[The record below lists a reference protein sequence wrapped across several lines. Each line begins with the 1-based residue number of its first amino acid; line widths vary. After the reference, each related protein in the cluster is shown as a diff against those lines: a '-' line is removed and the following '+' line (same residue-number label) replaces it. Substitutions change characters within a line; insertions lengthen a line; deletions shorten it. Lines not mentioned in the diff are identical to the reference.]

1 MAEFQTH
8 EDLRSITTLFKV
20 HDVHLFD
27 DIPPSI
33 RGGFAA
39 SWVALFALFWGFF
52 AWGREATF
60 AVMVSTLF
68 ATMYF
73 GVPFIMARQTSPR
86 TGYFSSEIQTCT
98 GPVST
103 SAAAVQIMLIPVAL
117 LIAIG
122 VMGVMKVIIF

>member
-1 MAEFQTH
+1 MAEFQTQ
-8 EDLRSITTLFKV
+8 EDLRGIATLFKV

-39 SWVALFALFWGFF
+39 AWIALFALFWGFF

-60 AVMVSTLF
+60 AVTVSTLF
-68 ATMYF
+68 AAMYF
-73 GVPFIMARQTSPR
+73 GVPIIMARQTSSR
-86 TGYFSSEIQTCT
+86 SGYFASEIQTCT
-98 GPVST
+98 GPMST

-117 LIAIG
+117 MLAIG
-122 VMGVMKVIIF
+122 VMGVMKTMIF

>member
-1 MAEFQTH
+1 MAEFQTP
-8 EDLRSITTLFKV
+8 EDLRSIATLFKV

-33 RGGFAA
+33 RGGFATA
-39 SWVALFALFWGFF
+39 WVALFTLFWVFF
-52 AWGREATF
+52 AWGLEATF

-68 ATMYF
+68 AIMYF
-73 GVPFIMARQTSPR
+73 GVPIIMARQTSPR
-86 TGYFSSEIQTCT
+86 SGYFASEIQTCT

-117 LIAIG
+117 MIAIG

>member
-1 MAEFQTH
+1 MAEFQTP
-8 EDLRSITTLFKV
+8 EDLRSIATLFKV

-33 RGGFAA
+33 RGGFATA
-39 SWVALFALFWGFF
+39 WVALFTLFWVFF
-52 AWGREATF
+52 AWGLEATF

-68 ATMYF
+68 AIMYF
-73 GVPFIMARQTSPR
+73 GVPIIMARQTSPR
-86 TGYFSSEIQTCT
+86 SGYFASEIQTCT

-103 SAAAVQIMLIPVAL
+103 TAAAVQIMLIPVAL
-117 LIAIG
+117 MIAIG